1 MSLTVAV
8 IVNAVL
14 AVGLVALLA
23 AVMRIPFRLGGA
35 PAPVAVES
43 PNVVADEHLAA

>member
-14 AVGLVALLA
+14 ALGLVVLLA
-23 AVMRIPFRLGGA
+23 TVMRIPFRLSGA
-35 PAPVAVES
+35 PAPVAVE
-43 PNVVADEHLAA
+43 PDTVAEERLVA

>member
-14 AVGLVALLA
+14 AVGLVVLLTG
-23 AVMRIPFRLGGA
+23 VMRIPFRLDDA
-35 PAPVAVES
+35 RARVAAET
-43 PNVVADEHLAA
+43 PDADADERVAA

>member
-14 AVGLVALLA
+14 AVLLVVLLT
-23 AVMRIPFRLGGA
+23 AVMRIPFLGSVSA
-35 PAPVAVES
+35 QVAVES
-43 PNVVADEHLAA
+43 PEMDADERLAA